1 MSDSIKFLSSCKP
14 HLYHVSRHFL
24 EHESMTGSLFKT
36 IGRSAIQIGITSQ
49 TTIPTCLSWHAEWK
63 SPNRHGHFSA
73 RGSAQKPLEFLGK
86 GTRQRP
92 AICLLSRQKWRV
104 SATLRLMLSY
114 CFSNEMC
121 LEDQIGSAIS
131 HTK

>member
-1 MSDSIKFLSSCKP
+1 
-14 HLYHVSRHFL
+14 
-24 EHESMTGSLFKT
+24 MTGSLFKT

-73 RGSAQKPLEFLGK
+73 RDSAQKPLEFLGK